1 MDHDEI
7 DIETRQ
13 KIEDRKLKNAVI
25 KVMRR
30 DEIEAFK
37 IKIAIGAIAALYT
50 IHAANYIDNS
60 VGNLIN
66 DFSKKKAMEVVSEED
81 WSILIDKDNRYE
93 GLMDQEGYPRAF
105 GYNHYNIAQKLN
117 MFYAGN
123 QDLGDVHL
131 ADIAKLMEYDD
142 NDVNIDRVFN
152 WVDDQYVGDAKSYK
166 EYYQK
171 KGFQNEEEYYQAMVD
186 LNYELSQKQEDNF
199 GGPKL

>member
-1 MDHDEI
+1 MDFFIQDEN
-7 DIETRQ
+7 DREIEQ
-13 KIEDRKLKNAVI
+13 KIEDRKLKNVVVKTI
-25 KVMRR
+25 RKNQ
-30 DEIEAFK
+30 IESFK
-37 IKIAIGAIAALYT
+37 IKAALIAITAAY
-50 IHAANYIDNS
+50 AAYAYS
-60 VGNLIN
+60 VTTTALKQH
-66 DFSKKKAMEVVSEED
+66 DKRQAMERITEED
-81 WSILIDKDNRYE
+81 SQILYDKHNRYE
-93 GLMDQEGYPRAF
+93 GLIDQEGYPRAF

-117 MFYAGN
+117 MFYDDN